1 MICLDPGFK
10 KRSSK
15 EEFREHGKLN
25 YRFYIR
31 KILTLI
37 LMLSFLSVVKSLQLD
52 SGTALVLGTVKD
64 HSVIHFLSNG
74 LGVHML
80 RVNTVGGPGEGC
92 YLSFSTF
99 KFSVGLQIYRIKS

>member
-1 MICLDPGFK
+1 MPYMICLDPGFK

-37 LMLSFLSVVKSLQLD
+37 LMLNFLSVVKSLQLD

-64 HSVIHFLSNG
+64 HRVIHFLQMVWEYTCPEQTWWVG
-74 LGVHML
+74 QVKGVICL
-80 RVNTVGGPGEGC
+80 FLL
-92 YLSFSTF
+92 LSSF
-99 KFSVGLQIYRIKS
+99 L